1 MRKSPLSTGFF
12 LLHILPIFPIFAINL
27 SVKSS
32 WLSLNLFLFGLFVCC
47 LPCPHLISGHAMP
60 ASSTLK
66 SDINR
71 QENISQNTAGNK
83 IRMISLPNKKKDKLM
98 NPNSLVSID
107 DLSEEQILQLLETAR
122 YFEEHPNHKIL
133 DGKVVATLF
142 FEPSTRTRLSFETAV
157 NRLGG
162 RVIGFSDASTT
173 SSSKGETLKDTIKMV
188 SNYVDLIIMRHYLEG
203 AARYATE
210 VTDIPIINAGDGA
223 NQHPSQ
229 TMLDLYSILK
239 TQGTLSNLT
248 ITMVGDLKYGRT
260 VHSLLMAM
268 KYFNP
273 TFRFVACEE
282 LRMPREYIEFCKK
295 QGIPYE
301 EHSDFSRE
309 VIDSSDIIYMTRVQR
324 ERFSDIME
332 YERVKDLYTLRN
344 SMLDTSRNNLRI
356 LHPLPRVNE
365 IATDVDDNPKAYYFE
380 QARNGLFARQALIC
394 NALGLEV
401 GK

>member
-1 MRKSPLSTGFF
+1 
-12 LLHILPIFPIFAINL
+12 
-27 SVKSS
+27 
-32 WLSLNLFLFGLFVCC
+32 
-47 LPCPHLISGHAMP
+47 
-60 ASSTLK
+60 
-66 SDINR
+66 
-71 QENISQNTAGNK
+71 
-83 IRMISLPNKKKDKLM
+83 M

-107 DLSEEQILQLLETAR
+107 DLSKEQILQLLETAR

-210 VTDIPIINAGDGA
+210 VTETPVINAGDGA

-239 TQGTLSNLT
+239 TQGRLDNLT

-268 KYFNP
+268 KYFKP
-273 TFRFVACEE
+273 TFRLVACDE
-282 LRMPREYIEFCKK
+282 LRMPREYIDFCERE
-295 QGIPYE
+295 GIPYE
-301 EHSDFSRE
+301 EHKVFSRE
-309 VIDSSDIIYMTRVQR
+309 VIDSSDILYMTRVQR

-332 YERVKDLYTLRN
+332 YEAVKDLYTLRN
-344 SMLDTSRNNLRI
+344 DMLETSRDNLRI

-365 IATDVDDNPKAYYFE
+365 IAYDVDENPKAYYFD
-380 QARNGLFARQALIC
+380 QARNGLYARQALIC
-394 NALGLEV
+394 RALGIKV
-401 GK
+401 I

>member
-1 MRKSPLSTGFF
+1 
-12 LLHILPIFPIFAINL
+12 
-27 SVKSS
+27 
-32 WLSLNLFLFGLFVCC
+32 
-47 LPCPHLISGHAMP
+47 
-60 ASSTLK
+60 
-66 SDINR
+66 
-71 QENISQNTAGNK
+71 
-83 IRMISLPNKKKDKLM
+83 M

-295 QGIPYE
+295 QGNPYE